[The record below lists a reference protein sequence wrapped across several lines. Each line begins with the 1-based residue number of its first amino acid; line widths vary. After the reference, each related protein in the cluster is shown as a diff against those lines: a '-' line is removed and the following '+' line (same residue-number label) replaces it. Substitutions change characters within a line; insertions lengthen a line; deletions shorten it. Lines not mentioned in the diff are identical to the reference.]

1 MNILLELDAMVVVD
15 LIKSNAATNKSYA
28 PLLND
33 CRYLLTRFIQVQ
45 VVHGYREGN
54 RCVDALAKWGSNM
67 LEAFVV
73 FDRPPNA
80 DLLYLASMDN
90 DGMYVNRDSH

>member
-1 MNILLELDAMVVVD
+1 MSILLELDAMVVVG
-15 LIKSNAATNKSYA
+15 LIKSNVATNKSYA

-80 DLLYLASMDN
+80 DLLYLVSMDN